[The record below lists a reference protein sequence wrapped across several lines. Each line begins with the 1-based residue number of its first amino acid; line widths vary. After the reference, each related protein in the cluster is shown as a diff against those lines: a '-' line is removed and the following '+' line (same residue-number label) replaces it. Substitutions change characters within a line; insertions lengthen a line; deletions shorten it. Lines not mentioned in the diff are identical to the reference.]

1 MPEIDKIIVLIL
13 GIGVIFFINISH
25 RYLKRIPYIR
35 ILYTSSAALLAA
47 FAFTILEGFYLE
59 TFFNLLEHLCYLL
72 STTILFIWCY
82 LVLVKSERE

>member
-13 GIGVIFFINISH
+13 GIGISFFIYISH
-25 RYLKRIPYIR
+25 RYLKQVPYIR
-35 ILYTSSAALLAA
+35 ILYTSFAVLLAA
-47 FAFTILEGFYLE
+47 FVFTILEGFYLE

-82 LVLVKSERE
+82 LVLVKSERK